1 MCTPANSRMCGSE
14 QSTGLGAKHN
24 KLKYSEIQEWFTNCY
39 TAIQG
44 IEIFRGKVHMDR
56 KIEKKK
62 WTTAKIVWLS
72 LGGIIVI
79 FVLYNIILG
88 DHRSK
93 FNVERDR
100 ITIEEVSEDYFQDYI
115 TVTGRVVP
123 SRTVY
128 LDAMEGGRV
137 EEVLLEE
144 GSIVEKGDVILRL
157 SNANLYLSIMNREA
171 DLADQINNLRS
182 TRLSMEQNKLSLR
195 QQLMEINYQ
204 LEQQERDHNQKQKL
218 YEQEYISEE
227 EYLRSSETYEYYK
240 ERQSLVI
247 ESQKTDSLFRAVQI
261 EQLENSVTNME
272 ENLSM
277 IRDKLE
283 NLNVRAPISGQ
294 LVSLNAEIGEAK
306 SEGQRLGEVNVTDS
320 YKINMD
326 VDEHYISRIQRD
338 LQGDFEFAGTNYQL
352 RVSKIYP
359 EVQNGRFSVDL
370 QFSEGEY
377 PENLRTGQTF
387 RVKLELGESSLA
399 LLLPRGG
406 FYQSTGGQY
415 VFVLSEDEKYA
426 EKREIR
432 LGRMNP
438 RYYEVL
444 EGLEAGE
451 KVIVSSYNNFGTAEK
466 LIMK

>member
-1 MCTPANSRMCGSE
+1 
-14 QSTGLGAKHN
+14 
-24 KLKYSEIQEWFTNCY
+24 
-39 TAIQG
+39 
-44 IEIFRGKVHMDR
+44 MDR

-62 WTTAKIVWLS
+62 WTTKKIILLVVAVV
-72 LGGIIVI
+72 VI
-79 FVLYNIILG
+79 GLVLYSVIWG

-93 FNVERDR
+93 FNVQIDR
-100 ITIEEVSEDYFQDYI
+100 ITIEEAVEDYFQDYI

-137 EEVLLEE
+137 EEAFLEE
-144 GSIVEKGDVILRL
+144 GSLVEEGDIILRL

-182 TRLSMEQNKLSLR
+182 TRLSMEQNKLNLR
-195 QQLMEINYQ
+195 QQLLEVNYQ
-204 LEQQERDHNQKQKL
+204 LEQQQRDYAQKQKL

-227 EYLRSSETYEYYK
+227 DYLRSQEAYQYSLQ
-240 ERQSLVI
+240 RQSLVV
-247 ESQKTDSLFRAVQI
+247 ESQKTDSLFRAIQI

-272 ENLSM
+272 ENLGM
-277 IRDKLE
+277 VRDKLE

-306 SEGQRLGEVNVTDS
+306 SQGQRLGEINVVGS

-326 VDEHYISRIQRD
+326 VDEHYISRINRD
-338 LQGDFEFAGTNYQL
+338 LMGEFEFAGGTYQL
-352 RVSKIYP
+352 QVSKIYP

-370 QFSEGEY
+370 EFSGEEY

-387 RVKLELGESSLA
+387 RIKLELGESSMA

-415 VFVLSEDEKYA
+415 VFVINPDGKSADQ
-426 EKREIR
+426 REIR

-451 KVIVSSYNNFGTAEK
+451 RVIISSYTNFGRAEK
-466 LIMK
+466 LILK

>member
-1 MCTPANSRMCGSE
+1 
-14 QSTGLGAKHN
+14 
-24 KLKYSEIQEWFTNCY
+24 
-39 TAIQG
+39 
-44 IEIFRGKVHMDR
+44 MDR

-62 WTTAKIVWLS
+62 WTTKKIILLVVAVV
-72 LGGIIVI
+72 VI
-79 FVLYNIILG
+79 GLVLYSVIWG

-93 FNVERDR
+93 FNVQTDR
-100 ITIEEVSEDYFQDYI
+100 ITIEEAVEDYFQDYI

-137 EEVLLEE
+137 EEAFLEE
-144 GSIVEKGDVILRL
+144 GSLVEEGDIILRL

-182 TRLSMEQNKLSLR
+182 TRLSMEQNKLNLR
-195 QQLMEINYQ
+195 QQLLEVNYQ
-204 LEQQERDHNQKQKL
+204 LEQQQRDYAQKQKL

-227 EYLRSSETYEYYK
+227 DYLRSQEAYQYSLQ
-240 ERQSLVI
+240 RQSLVV
-247 ESQKTDSLFRAVQI
+247 ESQKTDSLFRAIQI

-272 ENLSM
+272 ENLGM
-277 IRDKLE
+277 VRDKLE

-306 SEGQRLGEVNVTDS
+306 SQGQRLGEINVVGS

-326 VDEHYISRIQRD
+326 VDEHYISRINRD
-338 LQGDFEFAGTNYQL
+338 LMGEFEFAGGTYQL
-352 RVSKIYP
+352 QVSKIYP

-370 QFSEGEY
+370 EFSGEEY

-387 RVKLELGESSLA
+387 RIKLELGESNMA

-415 VFVLSEDEKYA
+415 VFVINPDGKSADQ
-426 EKREIR
+426 REIR

-451 KVIVSSYNNFGTAEK
+451 RVIISSYTNFGRAEK
-466 LIMK
+466 LILK

>member
-1 MCTPANSRMCGSE
+1 
-14 QSTGLGAKHN
+14 
-24 KLKYSEIQEWFTNCY
+24 
-39 TAIQG
+39 
-44 IEIFRGKVHMDR
+44 MDR

-62 WTTAKIVWLS
+62 WTTKKIILLVVAVV
-72 LGGIIVI
+72 VI
-79 FVLYNIILG
+79 GLVLYSAIWG

-93 FNVERDR
+93 FNVQTDR
-100 ITIEEVSEDYFQDYI
+100 ITIEEVVEDYFQDYI

-137 EEVLLEE
+137 EEVFLEE
-144 GSIVEKGDVILRL
+144 GSLVEEGDIILRL

-195 QQLMEINYQ
+195 QQLLEVNYQ
-204 LEQQERDHNQKQKL
+204 LEQQQRDYAQKQKL
-218 YEQEYISEE
+218 YEQEFISEE
-227 EYLRSSETYEYYK
+227 DYLRSQEAYQYSLQ
-240 ERQSLVI
+240 RQSLVV
-247 ESQKTDSLFRAVQI
+247 ESQKTDSLFRAIQI

-272 ENLSM
+272 ENLGM
-277 IRDKLE
+277 VRDKLE

-306 SEGQRLGEVNVTDS
+306 SQGQRLGEINVVGS

-326 VDEHYISRIQRD
+326 VDEHYISRINRD
-338 LQGDFEFAGTNYQL
+338 LMGEFEFAGGTYQL
-352 RVSKIYP
+352 KVSKIYP

-370 QFSEGEY
+370 EFSGEEY

-387 RVKLELGESSLA
+387 RIKLELGESSMA

-406 FYQSTGGQY
+406 FYQSTGGSMC
-415 VFVLSEDEKYA
+415 L
-426 EKREIR
+426 
-432 LGRMNP
+432 
-438 RYYEVL
+438 
-444 EGLEAGE
+444 
-451 KVIVSSYNNFGTAEK
+451 
-466 LIMK
+466 

>member
-1 MCTPANSRMCGSE
+1 
-14 QSTGLGAKHN
+14 
-24 KLKYSEIQEWFTNCY
+24 
-39 TAIQG
+39 
-44 IEIFRGKVHMDR
+44 MDR

-62 WTTAKIVWLS
+62 WTVKKIALLS
-72 LGGIIVI
+72 MAVIIVAV
-79 FVLYNIILG
+79 VLYSIIWG

-93 FNVERDR
+93 YNVQQDR
-100 ITIEEVSEDYFQDYI
+100 ITIETVVEDYFQDYI

-182 TRLSMEQNKLSLR
+182 TRLSMEQNKLNLR

-204 LEQQERDHNQKQKL
+204 LEQQERDYNQKQKL

-227 EYLRSSETYEYYK
+227 EYLRSSETYEYYQ
-240 ERQSLVI
+240 ERQALVV
-247 ESQKTDSLFRAVQI
+247 ESQKTDSLFRAIQI

-306 SEGQRLGEVNVTDS
+306 SQGQRLGEMNVVDS

-326 VDEHYISRIQRD
+326 VDEHYISRIHRD
-338 LQGDFEFAGTNYQL
+338 LMGEFEFAGGTYQL
-352 RVSKIYP
+352 QVNKIYP

-370 QFSEGEY
+370 EFAGEEY

-387 RVKLELGESSLA
+387 RVKLELGESNLA

-415 VFVLSEDEKYA
+415 VFVINPDGKSA
-426 EKREIR
+426 EQREIR

-451 KVIVSSYNNFGTAEK
+451 RVIVSSYTNFGRAEK
-466 LIMK
+466 LILK

>member
-1 MCTPANSRMCGSE
+1 
-14 QSTGLGAKHN
+14 
-24 KLKYSEIQEWFTNCY
+24 
-39 TAIQG
+39 
-44 IEIFRGKVHMDR
+44 MDR

-62 WTTAKIVWLS
+62 WTTKKIILLVVAVAV
-72 LGGIIVI
+72 IVA
-79 FVLYNIILG
+79 VLYSVIWG

-93 FNVERDR
+93 FNVQTDR
-100 ITIEEVSEDYFQDYI
+100 ITIEEVVEDYFQDYI

-144 GSIVEKGDVILRL
+144 GSLVEKDDVILRL

-195 QQLMEINYQ
+195 QQLLEVNYQ
-204 LEQQERDHNQKQKL
+204 LEQQARDYDQKQKL

-227 EYLRSSETYEYYK
+227 DYLRSQEAYQYSLQ
-240 ERQSLVI
+240 RQSLVV
-247 ESQKTDSLFRAVQI
+247 ESQKTDSLFRAIQI

-272 ENLSM
+272 ENLGM

-306 SEGQRLGEVNVTDS
+306 SQGQRLGEINVVGS

-326 VDEHYISRIQRD
+326 VDEHYISRINRD
-338 LQGDFEFAGTNYQL
+338 LRGEFDFAGSTYQL
-352 RVSKIYP
+352 QVSKIYP

-370 QFSEGEY
+370 EFSGEEY

-387 RVKLELGESSLA
+387 RIKLELGESNLA

-415 VFVLSEDEKYA
+415 VFVINPDGKSA
-426 EKREIR
+426 EQREIR

-451 KVIVSSYNNFGTAEK
+451 RVIISSYTNFSKAEK
-466 LIMK
+466 LILK

>member
-1 MCTPANSRMCGSE
+1 
-14 QSTGLGAKHN
+14 
-24 KLKYSEIQEWFTNCY
+24 
-39 TAIQG
+39 
-44 IEIFRGKVHMDR
+44 MDR

-62 WTTAKIVWLS
+62 WTTKKIILLVVAVV
-72 LGGIIVI
+72 VI
-79 FVLYNIILG
+79 GLVLYSAIWG

-93 FNVERDR
+93 FNVQTDR
-100 ITIEEVSEDYFQDYI
+100 ITIEEVVEDYFQDYI

-137 EEVLLEE
+137 EEVFLEE
-144 GSIVEKGDVILRL
+144 GSLVEEGDIILRL

-195 QQLMEINYQ
+195 QQLLEVNYQ
-204 LEQQERDHNQKQKL
+204 LEQQQRDYAQKQKL
-218 YEQEYISEE
+218 YEQEFISEE
-227 EYLRSSETYEYYK
+227 DYLRSQEAYQYSLQ
-240 ERQSLVI
+240 RQSLVV
-247 ESQKTDSLFRAVQI
+247 ESQKTDSLFRAIQI

-272 ENLSM
+272 ENLGM
-277 IRDKLE
+277 VRDKLE

-306 SEGQRLGEVNVTDS
+306 SQGQRLGEINVVGS

-326 VDEHYISRIQRD
+326 VDEHYISRINRD
-338 LQGDFEFAGTNYQL
+338 LMGEFEFAGGTYQL
-352 RVSKIYP
+352 KVSKIYP

-370 QFSEGEY
+370 EFSGEEY

-387 RVKLELGESSLA
+387 RIKLELGESSMA

-415 VFVLSEDEKYA
+415 VFVINPDGKSADQ
-426 EKREIR
+426 REIR

-451 KVIVSSYNNFGTAEK
+451 RVIISSYTNFGRAEK
-466 LIMK
+466 LILK